1 MGKWY
6 VGGKPLRRGYLEI
19 AAPLGDCGAGDKPV
33 KLTRSG
39 TGHEISW
46 DIDRCFQDPD
56 GKPRTGFGIGLT
68 PPTDDRVTAEA
79 IDSLTQRRSRLR
91 AAVQVLAKTAIVL
104 E

>member
-1 MGKWY
+1 M
-6 VGGKPLRRGYLEI
+6 
-19 AAPLGDCGAGDKPV
+19 
-33 KLTRSG
+33 LTRIA
-39 TGHEISW
+39 TGREISGDVGW
-46 DIDRCFQDPD
+46 LFQDPD
-56 GKPRTGFGIGLT
+56 GKPRPGFGIGLT